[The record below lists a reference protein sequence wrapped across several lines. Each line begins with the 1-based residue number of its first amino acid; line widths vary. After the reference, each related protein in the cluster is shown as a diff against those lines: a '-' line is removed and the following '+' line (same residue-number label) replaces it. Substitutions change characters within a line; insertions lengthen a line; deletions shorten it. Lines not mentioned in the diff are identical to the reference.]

1 MSFTEERVILDG
13 NETAGSQRTQPSE
26 QSREEQHD
34 ETPSQGMKIHTL
46 TAGMLCLATISVGAC
61 VARSTYDIAVTD
73 REAVK
78 AELDDTRLQSQ
89 ALTEQVSELQQRK
102 TDLARQMEA
111 ASSGLQQATQQMKAE
126 HVALQERLSR
136 LNHIIS
142 QLIAQRNRLLYALQ
156 RVNEERPSLESIVE
170 GYKSKLSEADGSR
183 APLSPSP
190 IQRTD
195 QQAEMALVPPAHVA
209 TQADPTPNPTVTAPA
224 ASEGPTAADSK
235 SPPANKQTTEPA
247 EEDWLSMLKG
257 WAISIWR
264 SIFP

>member
-1 MSFTEERVILDG
+1 
-13 NETAGSQRTQPSE
+13 
-26 QSREEQHD
+26 
-34 ETPSQGMKIHTL
+34 MKIHTL
-46 TAGMLCLATISVGAC
+46 TAGMLCLATISTGAC
-61 VARSTYDIAVTD
+61 VARSTYDIAVAD

-78 AELDDTRLQSQ
+78 AELDDTRFQSQ

-111 ASSGLQQATQQMKAE
+111 ASSGLQQATQQMKDE
-126 HVALQERLSR
+126 HVALQERLSK
-136 LNHIIS
+136 LNRIIS
-142 QLIAQRNRLLYALQ
+142 QLIAQQKMLRHALQ

-170 GYKSKLSEADGSR
+170 EYKSKLSEADGLS
-183 APLSPSP
+183 APLSPPP
-190 IQRTD
+190 IEGAK
-195 QQAEMALVPPAHVA
+195 QQAETALVPPAHVA
-209 TQADPTPNPTVTAPA
+209 TQADPTPNPTVTAPS

-247 EEDWLSMLKG
+247 EDDWLSMLKG

>member
-1 MSFTEERVILDG
+1 
-13 NETAGSQRTQPSE
+13 
-26 QSREEQHD
+26 
-34 ETPSQGMKIHTL
+34 MKIHTL
-46 TAGMLCLATISVGAC
+46 TAGMLCLATISAGAC
-61 VARSTYDIAVTD
+61 VAQSTYDIAVTD

-183 APLSPSP
+183 VPLSPSP

-209 TQADPTPNPTVTAPA
+209 TQADPTPNPNPTVTAPA
-224 ASEGPTAADSK
+224 VSEGPTAADSK
-235 SPPANKQTTEPA
+235 SPPANKQTTEPT